1 MWQNVLLLHAFLP
14 STSLLEPSLI
24 VIVIIIIIPF
34 MQGIHTYVP
43 ETNHVS
49 RVHSAAAIPR
59 VLLMVHIALSA
70 ILNPFV
76 LLH

>member
-1 MWQNVLLLHAFLP
+1 VWRYLSP
-14 STSLLEPSLI
+14 
-24 VIVIIIIIPF
+24 IIIIIIIITIIIITIPF

-70 ILNPFV
+70 ILNPPV